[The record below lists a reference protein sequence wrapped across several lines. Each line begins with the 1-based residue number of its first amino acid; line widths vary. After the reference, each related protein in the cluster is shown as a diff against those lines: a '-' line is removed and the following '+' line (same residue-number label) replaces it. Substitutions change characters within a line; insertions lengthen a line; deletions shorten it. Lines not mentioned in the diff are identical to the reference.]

1 MMPHSIT
8 IAPANSLIGISDI
21 QKPKGGVPDAPLPD
35 GITATEFDILVACY
49 PEVEGETKITL
60 GEASDV
66 DPGYAPAFDGQLVTP
81 GRVVRITDVVWK
93 SLLQMPV
100 SAPRTRIRI
109 WKNRLH
115 FADEI
120 IIGVE

>member
-1 MMPHSIT
+1 MMSHSIT
-8 IAPANSLIGISDI
+8 IAPENSLIGISDI
-21 QKPKGGVPDAPLPD
+21 QKPNGGIPDAPLPD

-60 GEASDV
+60 GQASDV

-81 GRVVRITDVVWK
+81 GRVVRITDVGWK
-93 SLLQMPV
+93 PLLETPV
-100 SAPRTRIRI
+100 SSQNTRIRI
-109 WKNRLH
+109 WKNNVR

-120 IIGVE
+120 IVGVE

>member
-1 MMPHSIT
+1 MTQTIK
-8 IAPANSLIGISDI
+8 IAPENSLIGISDI

-35 GITATEFDILVACY
+35 GFTATEFDILVTCY

-60 GEASDV
+60 GQASDV
-66 DPGYAPAFDGQLVTP
+66 DPGYAPAFDSQLVTP
-81 GRVVRITDVVWK
+81 GRVVRITDVGWK
-93 SLLQMPV
+93 SLLETPV
-100 SAPRTRIRI
+100 SAQSTRIRI

>member
-1 MMPHSIT
+1 MSSSIT

-21 QKPKGGVPDAPLPD
+21 EKPKGGVPDAPLLD
-35 GITATEFDILVACY
+35 GITATELDILVACY
-49 PEVEGETKITL
+49 PEEGETKITL
-60 GEASDV
+60 GQAFDV

-81 GRVVRITDVVWK
+81 GRVVRITDVGWK

-100 SAPRTRIRI
+100 AASRTRIRI
-109 WKNRLH
+109 WKNNVR

>member
-8 IAPANSLIGISDI
+8 IAPENSLIGISDVR
-21 QKPKGGVPDAPLPD
+21 KPKGGVPDPPLPD
-35 GITATEFDILVACY
+35 GITATESCILIVCY

-60 GEASDV
+60 GQASDV

-81 GRVVRITDVVWK
+81 GRVVRITDVGWK
-93 SLLQMPV
+93 SLLETPV
-100 SAPRTRIRI
+100 SAQSTRIRI
-109 WKNRLH
+109 WKNSPK

-120 IIGVE
+120 TVGVE

>member
-1 MMPHSIT
+1 MSHSIT
-8 IAPANSLIGISDI
+8 IAPENSLIVISDI

-49 PEVEGETKITL
+49 PEVEGDTKITL
-60 GEASDV
+60 GQASDI
-66 DPGYAPAFDGQLVTP
+66 DPGYAPAFDGQLATP
-81 GRVVRITDVVWK
+81 GRVVRITDVGWK
-93 SLLQMPV
+93 SLLETPV
-100 SAPRTRIRI
+100 SSQNTRIRI
-109 WKNRLH
+109 WKNNVR